1 MRLFYKLFG
10 SYVIISVLAVVIAGF
25 VIERQIKTGLTR
37 WIKDDLMAQA
47 RIMAL
52 MPETEIAAQCR
63 LLAERASARV
73 SLIDAAGRV
82 IADSNRDEISVD
94 NHLNRPEVQEARL
107 KGQGSAVRYS
117 QTLKMDKLYVALPL
131 FEGPR
136 LSGYIRLSRPTLEIA
151 ASVDQFRDSIL
162 KVLLAV
168 LIFSLI
174 LAAVFSAR
182 IVSPIRE
189 IEAFT
194 DKIRKGDVSGMLM
207 IGSRDEIGKLASNIN
222 VMVAE
227 LQEKI
232 RQANDEK
239 WKLRAAFASMAEG
252 VMVLDDRNRIEGLN
266 KGMAEIIGVEYDRI
280 VGKTPL
286 EVFRNVELQNALHR
300 FWQKGEPVLQEIV
313 MGDDKPLVLDVSIS
327 AVKNPPGQ
335 EPKTMAVF
343 HDVTRLKGL
352 ERMRVDFVANVTHE
366 IKTPLTAIIGF
377 VETLEQ
383 GAVEDPVTARKFLQ
397 TIRENARRLDRL
409 VDDLLILSNVELGE
423 TKLAFEG
430 LSVAEVLEK
439 ARLLIQA
446 KADVKNIEIRTDLPA
461 SLPLICADRD
471 RAVQILLNILDN
483 AVKFTPEGGRVSITA
498 SPDRQD
504 FMIIKVSDTGPGIP
518 KSELPRLGE
527 RFYRVDKTRSRDL
540 GGTGLGLSIV
550 KHLMKAHS
558 GEMQIDSLPGRGAEV
573 SLKFPIFKPRRLDE
587 GVK

>member
-151 ASVDQFRDSIL
+151 ASIDQFRDSIL

-266 KGMAEIIGVEYDRI
+266 KGMAEIIGVEYGRI

-383 GAVEDPVTARKFLQ
+383 GAVEDPATARKFLQ

-446 KADVKNIEIRTDLPA
+446 KADVKNIEIRADLPA
-461 SLPLICADRD
+461 SLPLIYADRD

-573 SLKFPIFKPRRLDE
+573 SLKFPIFQQPGLDE